1 MMDGKREIEM
11 DKARELA
18 VRTLYDIHESG
29 AYANVALA
37 KALRGARLSDQDR
50 RFATELVYGTVKAG
64 DTLDWMLSRYLTHS
78 LQKTQPL
85 VREILR
91 LGIYQLF
98 FLDRVPASAVCNT
111 AVEMTKRMGFPKLSG
126 FVNGVL
132 RTAVREP
139 GRASYP
145 SVRTNPARA
154 IALRYQHP
162 EWLVSHWLKLYGAEE
177 TTRLC
182 DFDNASPPLSVRT
195 NTLRMTRS
203 ELAKA
208 LRAEGIQVA
217 ESLWAPEGLLL
228 EQHGALDG
236 LKALSEGAFQV
247 QDESS
252 MLVGHIL
259 APKAQEFIID
269 CCAAP
274 GGKTTHIACL
284 MQDTGHILACD
295 IYDHKLAR
303 IEENAHRLGIKSIE
317 TRLLDARKIGE
328 LYEEMADRVLV
339 DAPCSGLGVLRRKAD
354 ARWRKKQKDLK
365 ELPFLQYEILESAAR
380 AVKKGGI
387 LVYSTCTIEPAENE
401 AIVRRFLKEH
411 ENYTLEHTGTLLPA
425 SDATIRHREEDM
437 IQLMPHIDQVDG
449 FFIARMKR
457 RA

>member
-1 MMDGKREIEM
+1 M

-29 AYANVALA
+29 AYANVALT
-37 KALRGARLSDQDR
+37 KSLRSVTLSGQDR
-50 RFATELVYGTVKAG
+50 RFVTELVYGAVKAG
-64 DTLDWMLSRYLTHS
+64 DTLDWMLSRYLTRP

-91 LGIYQLF
+91 LGFYQLF
-98 FLDRVPASAVCNT
+98 FLDKVPESAVCNT
-111 AVEMTKRMGFPKLSG
+111 AVDMAKRMGFPKLSG

-132 RTAVREP
+132 RTAIREP
-139 GRASYP
+139 FRAEIP
-145 SVRTNPARA
+145 SIRENPIRA

-162 EWLVSHWLKLYGAEE
+162 EWLVRHWLKRYGAEE
-177 TTRLC
+177 TTKLC
-182 DFDNASPPLSVRT
+182 TFDNAPPPLAVRT
-195 NTLRMTRS
+195 NTLRTTRE

-208 LRAEGIQVA
+208 LRSEGIKVT

-236 LKALSEGAFQV
+236 MKALAYGAFQV

-252 MLVGHIL
+252 MLVGHVL
-259 APKAQEFIID
+259 SPGANEFIID

-284 MQDTGHILACD
+284 TGDTGHILACD
-295 IYDHKLAR
+295 IYEHKLAR
-303 IEENAHRLGIKSIE
+303 IEENAKRLGIKSIE
-317 TRLLDARKIGE
+317 TRLLDAREIGT
-328 LYEEMADRVLV
+328 LYEGAADRVLV

-354 ARWRKKQKDLK
+354 ARWRKRQEDLK
-365 ELPFLQYEILESAAR
+365 RLPPLQYAILESASK

-387 LVYSTCTIEPAENE
+387 LVYSTCTIEPAENGE
-401 AIVRRFLKEH
+401 IVQLFLQEH
-411 ENYTLEHTGTLLPA
+411 EEYTLEHTGAFLPA
-425 SDATIRHREEDM
+425 SAVTEKHREEDM
-437 IQLMPHIDQVDG
+437 LQLMPHVDHVDG